1 MKKWVHDILSILIR
15 RERQTLVRLIIF
27 DVLVSILDISF
38 LAILIFL
45 IHFYTQR
52 DQSSFANIFS
62 PALFNQYPLLP
73 LIIFLLV
80 FAVKNG
86 IAYIVY
92 KAQYRFVYAVASRL
106 SENNL
111 LQYLEGEFEQY
122 IHIDSAVQQRKI
134 NQQPIEFGHYVL
146 AGLQQV
152 VGQFVLILITIIAIL
167 IYNPILF
174 PLLFAILAVPVI
186 IIMIILKRKLAGT
199 RKLAKPLS
207 EKALQHLK
215 EALTGYVESNIYDRN
230 KFFTDRYSQYQD
242 GFNAFLANQVAIQ
255 NIPSRLIEVF
265 AIFGLFVLMLLNMYT
280 NDTQLVSTITIG
292 AFMAAA
298 YKIIPGIVKIINSV
312 AQMKTY
318 RFTID
323 GLMPAQVS
331 QRDITAKTNPV
342 LTKIKFNETSF
353 KFNDEQVLDHF
364 SMEINNGDF
373 TGLSGLSGKGK
384 TTIVNLLLGFI
395 DIESGN
401 IMFNDTI
408 TSADDRRQYWQNI
421 AYVKQQP
428 FLIHESIIKNI
439 TLDESDYDV
448 ELLNEVIKATGLEQ
462 LVNQYPEGINKLI
475 TENGKNISGGQRQR
489 IVIARALYKNANL
502 IILDEPFNE
511 LDRASENN
519 LLDHCKQLCAK
530 GKMIILVTHN
540 KESLLYCNKIISLDE
555 K

>member
-1 MKKWVHDILSILIR
+1 
-15 RERQTLVRLIIF
+15 
-27 DVLVSILDISF
+27 
-38 LAILIFL
+38 
-45 IHFYTQR
+45 
-52 DQSSFANIFS
+52 
-62 PALFNQYPLLP
+62 
-73 LIIFLLV
+73 
-80 FAVKNG
+80 
-86 IAYIVY
+86 
-92 KAQYRFVYAVASRL
+92 
-106 SENNL
+106 
-111 LQYLEGEFEQY
+111 
-122 IHIDSAVQQRKI
+122 
-134 NQQPIEFGHYVL
+134 
-146 AGLQQV
+146 
-152 VGQFVLILITIIAIL
+152 
-167 IYNPILF
+167 
-174 PLLFAILAVPVI
+174 
-186 IIMIILKRKLAGT
+186 
-199 RKLAKPLS
+199 
-207 EKALQHLK
+207 
-215 EALTGYVESNIYDRN
+215 
-230 KFFTDRYSQYQD
+230 
-242 GFNAFLANQVAIQ
+242 
-255 NIPSRLIEVF
+255 
-265 AIFGLFVLMLLNMYT
+265 MYT

-408 TSADDRRQYWQNI
+408 TSADDRQQYWQNI

>member
-52 DQSSFANIFS
+52 DQSSFSNIFS
-62 PALFNQYPLLP
+62 PGLLNQYPLLP

-230 KFFTDRYSQYQD
+230 KFFTDRYSHYQD

-408 TSADDRRQYWQNI
+408 TSADDRKQYWQNI

-428 FLIHESIIKNI
+428 FLIHESIVKNI

>member
-1 MKKWVHDILSILIR
+1 M
-15 RERQTLVRLIIF
+15 
-27 DVLVSILDISF
+27 LDISF
-38 LAILIFL
+38 LAMLIYM
-45 IHFYTQR
+45 IHFYTQK

-62 PALFNQYPLLP
+62 SGLLNQYPLLP
-73 LIIFLLV
+73 LIIFLLA

-111 LQYLEGEFEQY
+111 LQYLGGGFDNY

-167 IYNPILF
+167 IYNPVLF

-186 IIMIILKRKLAGT
+186 IIMIILKRKLTGT
-199 RKLAKPLS
+199 RKMAKPLS

-230 KFFTDRYSQYQD
+230 KFFTDRYSRYQAD
-242 GFNAFLANQVAIQ
+242 FNAFLANQVAIQ

-265 AIFGLFVLMLLNMYT
+265 AIFGLFILVLLNIYT
-280 NDTQLVSTITIG
+280 SGTQLVSTVTIG

-312 AQMKTY
+312 AQLKTY

-323 GLMPAQVS
+323 GLMPAPATEKT
-331 QRDITAKTNPV
+331 ITAKNNATLV
-342 LTKIKFNETSF
+342 KIQFNDVSF
-353 KFNDEQVLDHF
+353 KFNAEQVLDHF

-395 DIESGN
+395 DIERGN

-428 FLIHESIIKNI
+428 FLIHESIVKNI
-439 TLDESDYDV
+439 TLDENDYDV

-462 LVNQYPEGINKLI
+462 LVNQFPEGMNKLI

-530 GKMIILVTHN
+530 GKMIILITHN

>member
-1 MKKWVHDILSILIR
+1 M
-15 RERQTLVRLIIF
+15 
-27 DVLVSILDISF
+27 LDISF
-38 LAILIFL
+38 LAMLIYM
-45 IHFYTQR
+45 IHFYTQK

-62 PALFNQYPLLP
+62 PGLLNQYPLLP
-73 LIIFLLV
+73 LIIFLLA

-111 LQYLEGEFEQY
+111 LQYLGGGFDNY

-146 AGLQQV
+146 AGLQQI

-167 IYNPILF
+167 IYNPVLF

-186 IIMIILKRKLAGT
+186 IIIIILKRKLTGT
-199 RKLAKPLS
+199 RKMAKPLS

-230 KFFTDRYSQYQD
+230 KFFTDRYSRYQA

-265 AIFGLFVLMLLNMYT
+265 AIFGLFILVLLNIYT
-280 NDTQLVSTITIG
+280 SGTQLVSTVTIG

-312 AQMKTY
+312 AQLKTY

-323 GLMPAQVS
+323 GLMPAPS
-331 QRDITAKTNPV
+331 TEKTITAKNNATLV
-342 LTKIKFNETSF
+342 KIQFNDVSF
-353 KFNDEQVLDHF
+353 KFNAEQVLDHF

-408 TSADDRRQYWQNI
+408 TSADDRKQYWQNI

-428 FLIHESIIKNI
+428 FLIHESIVKNI
-439 TLDESDYDV
+439 TLDENDYDV

-462 LVNQYPEGINKLI
+462 LVNQFPEGMNKLI

-519 LLDHCKQLCAK
+519 LLNYCKQLCAK